1 MRNLRDTQGTPQYRK
16 ASRYHMAKCHHGKDA
31 LHAQLQQEM
40 GVLYKNLV
48 SAARATEDAEDD
60 LVDAAAKSDAT
71 EIDLEN
77 VIRDLDGDL
86 AKLDRENP
94 SLNARATVFPN
105 GFGQEIDP
113 EGDEQ
118 LPALIKVKARL
129 AGFNS
134 YSVITDG
141 LARLNSAEA
150 AFRTALSAEDQ
161 ASAKVDACFAAEQ
174 TARRAIREQLTSA
187 YGRLRDLYKSRPALA
202 EQFFLREAGS
212 RRASKKTS

>member
-1 MRNLRDTQGTPQYRK
+1 MRNVRETHGTPQHRK
-16 ASRYHMAKCHHGKDA
+16 AARYHMSKCHHGKDA

-48 SAARATEDAEDD
+48 NAARATEDAEDD
-60 LVDAAAKSDAT
+60 LVDASAMSDAT

-77 VIRDLDGDL
+77 VIRDIDGDL

-113 EGDEQ
+113 EGDQ
-118 LPALIKVKARL
+118 QIPVLIKVKERL
-129 AGFNS
+129 AGFSS
-134 YSVITDG
+134 YPVITDG

-150 AFRTALSAEDQ
+150 AFRTALNTEDQ

-187 YGRLRDLYKSRPALA
+187 YGRLRDLYKSRPVLA
-202 EQFFLREAGS
+202 EQFFLREPGS
-212 RRASKKTS
+212 RHTKKAS